1 MAYLSI
7 KELEALNFKQLGR
20 GVKISSKASIY
31 APENISIG
39 HNVRIDDFALLSAA
53 GGYITLHNHIH
64 IGPFSYLSGKGGIE
78 IHDFSGTS
86 SKVSLY
92 SANDDYSGDFLMGPT
107 IDISYVHTIE
117 GPIILEK
124 YSAVGS
130 GSVILPGVVIQEG
143 SILGALSL
151 GTKSMEPWSMFLGVP
166 AKKIKNRKKGLLKH
180 IPAMEAKWSQ
190 K

>member
-1 MAYLSI
+1 MAYLTQE
-7 KELEALNFKQLGR
+7 ELNKIPFKKIGR

-31 APENISIG
+31 KPENISIG
-39 HNVRIDDFALLSAA
+39 NNVRIDDFAILSAS
-53 GGYITLHNHIH
+53 GGFITLHNHIH
-64 IGPFSYLSGKGGIE
+64 IGPFSYLAGKGGIE

-107 IDISYVHTIE
+107 ILEECVHTIE

-130 GSVILPGVVIQEG
+130 GSVILPKVTLKEG

-151 GTKSMEPWSMFLGVP
+151 GTKDLEPWTMYLGVP
-166 AKKIKNRKKGLLKH
+166 AKKIKRRKRGLLELVP
-180 IPAMEAKWSQ
+180 IMEAKWS
-190 K
+190 